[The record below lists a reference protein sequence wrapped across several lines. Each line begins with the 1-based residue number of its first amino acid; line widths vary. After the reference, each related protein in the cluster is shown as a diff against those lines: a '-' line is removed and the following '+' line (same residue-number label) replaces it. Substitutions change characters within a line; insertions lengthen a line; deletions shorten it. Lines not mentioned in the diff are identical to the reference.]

1 MHTLPVG
8 TDVLETF
15 PRERPVPSPPCH
27 RVEPEASGF
36 VLVDVLVTIRTC
48 TTLTRA
54 RTSSLRVRYSG
65 VLTGQLRAQRA
76 PLVDFV
82 PVGYDLDLLEVRLLE
97 LYEVVDLF
105 VLYEAP
111 FTHKVPHTGASVRW
125 LDERGERCQCVCV

>member
-1 MHTLPVG
+1 M
-8 TDVLETF
+8 
-15 PRERPVPSPPCH
+15 
-27 RVEPEASGF
+27 
-36 VLVDVLVTIRTC
+36 LVDVLVTICTC

-54 RTSSLRVRYSG
+54 RTSSLRYSG

-111 FTHKVPHTGASVRW
+111 FTHKVPHTGALVRW
-125 LDERGERCQCVCV
+125 FDERGECCHCV